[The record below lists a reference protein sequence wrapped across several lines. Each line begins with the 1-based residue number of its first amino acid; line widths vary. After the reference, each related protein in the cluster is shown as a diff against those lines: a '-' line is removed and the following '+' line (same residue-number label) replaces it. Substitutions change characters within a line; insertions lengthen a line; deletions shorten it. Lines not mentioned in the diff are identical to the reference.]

1 MCFLTLQSREKLEVL
16 QEADKHMTEAN
27 KSFENASEDCSNVPE
42 SHLEPLRL
50 NLELPD
56 YSRLDKP
63 KKPPVPE
70 VSEEAEENLG
80 IAVKGT
86 MTLVKF
92 LSPLY
97 PLPLKSPQC

>member
-70 VSEEAEENLG
+70 VSKVAEESLG

-92 LSPLY
+92 LCPLY
-97 PLPLKSPQC
+97 PSPCP